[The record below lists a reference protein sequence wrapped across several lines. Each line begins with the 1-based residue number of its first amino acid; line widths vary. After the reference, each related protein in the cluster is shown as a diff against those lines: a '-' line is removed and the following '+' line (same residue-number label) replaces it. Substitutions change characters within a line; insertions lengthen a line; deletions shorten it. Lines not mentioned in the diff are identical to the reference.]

1 MARQAPARVFTIPP
15 GAPFLTTFADALLAG
30 RIVPGFPGD
39 GDPLTLASA
48 TIYLP
53 TRRAARALAA
63 TLAERLPQRTVL
75 LPDIQPLGDLDA
87 AELALAGEAERAF
100 ADAAAHLPPALPPME
115 RRLILTRLVLQWA
128 RALDGA
134 ILPAEMHEPLLVPA
148 SPADALALADDL
160 AALMDG
166 LATEDIPWSSLAG
179 LVEERYSRYYGIT
192 LDFVRIAA
200 EMWPAILAERQASDP
215 ARRRS
220 ALIDAAARR
229 LAAVPPAGP
238 VIVAGSTGSIPATA
252 RLIATIAR
260 LPQGA
265 VVLPGLDTWLD
276 DDTFA
281 LIGAG
286 GNDLTVH
293 NHPQAMLARLLATIG
308 IPRSDVAVLGAPP
321 PALTARAR
329 FLSEAM
335 RPAETTD
342 LWAEPAH
349 RLPEAD
355 VRAAFEGLTLVEAA
369 DEREEALC
377 AAIALREA
385 LEDPQATAALVT
397 PDRALAERVA
407 AELAR
412 WDIAAED
419 SAGLPLR
426 RSPHGTLACLVA
438 EAAATNHE
446 PAILA
451 SLIAHPL
458 TRFGWPQATMERA
471 ARALEIG
478 VLRGPAP
485 PAGLAGIASVLA
497 ERREEA
503 RDHRA
508 PRPLRRLSDA
518 DWDLAATLLERLMGA
533 FSGFSAAEED
543 ECDLVALV
551 TAHRA
556 ALEAVTRPAA
566 DEPSPLASGE
576 AGEVLAEVFDAAASA
591 TVEGLTGRFAD
602 YPAFFAALMA
612 DAVVRR
618 PMSGHR
624 RVKILGLLEAR
635 LVEADRLVL
644 GGLDEEVWPPTAR
657 TDAFLNRPMR
667 TALGLAPPERR
678 IGQTAHD
685 FVQALG
691 TRDVVLTRALKR
703 GDAPTVPSR
712 FLQRMQA
719 LAGDGLWKE
728 LQQRGERLRHWAA
741 ALTAPPAL
749 RPIERPRPRPDPDL
763 IPRRLSVTE
772 VETLVRDPYAI
783 FARHVLKLD
792 PLDPIAVPPGAA
804 DRGTIVHEALGAFT
818 ARHPVTLPAD
828 ALEQLVALGRQAF
841 APVDAYPD
849 IAALWWPRFLRLA
862 EAFIAWEQ
870 ERRADIDVVQA
881 EVSGA
886 LVLALADGSSFRITA
901 RADRIERLRDGRAVI
916 VDFKTGQPPSAKQV
930 FAGFSPQLT
939 LEAAILAASGFRD
952 IAPVPPGLCELLYM
966 HAGGARKPLEPC
978 PVKPP
983 QGETRSVAE
992 IVVEHERKLTNL
1004 LSRYVAGEIGFA
1016 SRPFPQF
1023 AGRFGTYDHLAR
1035 VREWSLAGDDA
1046 GGGEFGGEA

>member
-1 MARQAPARVFTIPP
+1 MAGQAPARVFTIPP
-15 GAPFLTTFADALLAG
+15 GAPFLATFADALLAG
-30 RIVPGFPGD
+30 RIVPGFPGAD
-39 GDPLTLASA
+39 DPLALASA

-63 TLAERLPQRTVL
+63 TLAERLPQRSVL

-100 ADAAAHLPPALPPME
+100 GDAAVHLPPALAPTE

-134 ILPAEMHEPLLVPA
+134 ILPAEAHEPLLVPA

-166 LATEDIPWSSLAG
+166 LATEDIPWAALAG

-192 LDFVRIAA
+192 LDFVKIAA

-220 ALIDAAARR
+220 ALIDARAAS
-229 LAAVPPAGP
+229 LAAAAPQRP

-252 RLIATIAR
+252 RLIAAIAR
-260 LPQGA
+260 LPKGA
-265 VVLPGLDTWLD
+265 VVLPGLDTGLD

-286 GNDLTVH
+286 ADLTVH

-308 IPRSDVAVLGAPP
+308 IPRADVAVLGAPP
-321 PALTARAR
+321 SGLAARSR

-349 RLPEAD
+349 RPSEAD
-355 VRAAFEGLTLVEAA
+355 LHAAFDGLALVEAA

-385 LEDPQATAALVT
+385 VEDPKATAALVT

-412 WDIAAED
+412 WGIAAED

-426 RSPHGTLACLVA
+426 RSPHGTLARLVA
-438 EAAATNHE
+438 DAAAADHE
-446 PAILA
+446 PTILA
-451 SLIAHPL
+451 SLVAHPL
-458 TRFGWPQATMERA
+458 ARFGWPRATMERA
-471 ARALEIG
+471 ARTLEIG

-485 PAGLAGIASVLA
+485 PPGLAGIAAVLA
-497 ERREEA
+497 ERRAEA
-503 RDHRA
+503 SDHRA
-508 PRPLRRLSDA
+508 PRPLRRLTDT
-518 DWDLAATLLERLMGA
+518 DWDLAETLLTRLSEA
-533 FSGFSAAEED
+533 FSGFRAEDGE
-543 ECDLVALV
+543 ELDLVALV
-551 TAHRA
+551 GAHRA
-556 ALEAVTRPAA
+556 ALDAVARPGA
-566 DEPSPLASGE
+566 DEPLPLAAGE
-576 AGEVLAEVFDAAASA
+576 AGEALAEVFDAATSA
-591 TVEGLTGRFAD
+591 KVDGLTGRFAD
-602 YPAFFAALMA
+602 YPAFFATLMA

-667 TALGLAPPERR
+667 AALGLAPPERR

-719 LAGDGLWKE
+719 LAGDELWAE
-728 LQQRGERLRHWAA
+728 LRQRGERLRRYAG
-741 ALTAPPAL
+741 ALTRPPAL
-749 RPIERPRPRPDPDL
+749 RPIERPLPKPDPAL

-804 DRGTIVHEALGAFT
+804 DRGTLVHEALGAFT
-818 ARHPVTLPAD
+818 ERHPVTLPAE
-828 ALEQLVALGRQAF
+828 AAEELVAIGRQAF
-841 APVDAYPD
+841 APIAAYPD
-849 IAALWWPRFLRLA
+849 VAALWWPRFLRLA
-862 EAFIAWEQ
+862 GAFIAWET

-881 EVSGA
+881 EVAGA
-886 LVLALADGSSFRITA
+886 LALALADGNPFRITA
-901 RADRIERLRDGRAVI
+901 RADRIERLRDGRVVI
-916 VDFKTGQPPSAKQV
+916 VDFKTGQPPSSKQV

-952 IAPVPPGLCELLYM
+952 VAPVPPGLCELLYM
-966 HAGGARKPLEPC
+966 HAGGARDPLRPC

-983 QGETRSVAE
+983 RDETRSVAE
-992 IVVEHERKLTNL
+992 IVVEHERKLTTL
-1004 LSRYVAGEIGFA
+1004 LSRYVTGEIGFA

-1023 AGRFGTYDHLAR
+1023 AGRFGAYDHLAR
-1035 VREWSLAGDDA
+1035 VREWSLAGDEADL
-1046 GGGEFGGEA
+1046 GELGGEA